1 MTKPPLRNTL
11 IHSACDGAGWLLVGP
26 DANARKANIDAHRT
40 IRITMR
46 SSLFLNERPRG
57 GSGAWPLCKH
67 NHRLWGPDARGCS
80 GAPASIRGGGF
91 GFVAFGNCPRGSL

>member
-26 DANARKANIDAHRT
+26 DANARKANIDAHLT

-46 SSLFLNERPRG
+46 CSSFLDERPCG
-57 GSGAWPLCKH
+57 GSRRWPLCKNDH
-67 NHRLWGPDARGCS
+67 GLWGSDARGCS
-80 GAPASIRGGGF
+80 GAPGSIRIGGF
-91 GFVAFGNCPRGSL
+91 GFVTFGNRPR